1 MPIHSLP
8 SAKYETAAAREWMG
22 QMALMTVMRNRSN
35 KIQISTHL
43 ISKSYVLHHRPKIKQ
58 KETYSIQNIL
68 PKYRPNEKFSINTS
82 YIKNT

>member
-1 MPIHSLP
+1 MDGSDGFGDSH
-8 SAKYETAAAREWMG
+8 KKQKQQKT
-22 QMALMTVMRNRSN
+22 N
-35 KIQISTHL
+35 KHHL
-43 ISKSYVLHHRPKIKQ
+43 KSKSYVLHHRPKIKQ